1 MSIHLKRLSPTD
13 GPDIYTLTQSIP
25 AEENGFYNSANGLS
39 REGFS
44 AWLKQQHEISQGIGL
59 QEGWVPQT
67 IYWLYDGD
75 QPVGM
80 CKLRTRLTEALLING
95 GNIGYAIAPFARGKG
110 YGKEQLRLVLEE
122 ARNAGLD
129 KVLITASNYNKASIG
144 VALANGGVVERVSE
158 EEHYIW
164 IDL

>member
-1 MSIHLKRLSPTD
+1 MHLHLRRLSPTD
-13 GPDIYTLTQSIP
+13 GPEIYALTQSIP
-25 AEENGFYNSANGLS
+25 REENGFNNPANGLS
-39 REGFS
+39 KEEFP
-44 AWLKQQHEISQGIGL
+44 AWLLQQHNYSQGLDL
-59 QEGWVPQT
+59 QEGWVPQI

-80 CKLRTRLTEALLING
+80 CKLRTRLTEALLKSA

-122 ARNAGLD
+122 ARKHGLA
-129 KVLITASNYNKASIG
+129 KVLITARNYNKASIG
-144 VALANGGVVERVSE
+144 VALANGGVIEKVSE

-164 IDL
+164 INL